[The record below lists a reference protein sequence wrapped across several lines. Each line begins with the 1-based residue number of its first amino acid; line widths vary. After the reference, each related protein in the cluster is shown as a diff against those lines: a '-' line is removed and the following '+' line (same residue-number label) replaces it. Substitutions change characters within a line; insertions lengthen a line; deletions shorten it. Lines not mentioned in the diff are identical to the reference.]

1 MLMVTVVY
9 FLHVLLAFTAIAFL
23 VVPGLILEMAART
36 KDVPFI
42 RRLFRLASFHGRVGG
57 MIALL
62 TAIVGFIVAWRVG
75 IPLNAGWMIAA
86 YVVFVVVVVVL
97 GMGYHA
103 RREMRIAALAEV
115 SPDDAPSP
123 ELAAAID
130 DPLAVPIFWASGILW
145 ILLIWLMVA
154 RPF

>member
-1 MLMVTVVY
+1 M
-9 FLHVLLAFTAIAFL
+9 
-23 VVPGLILEMAART
+23 R
-36 KDVPFI
+36 
-42 RRLFRLASFHGRVGG
+42 
-57 MIALL
+57 LL
-62 TAIVGFIVAWRVG
+62 TAIVGFIVAWRLG
-75 IPLNAGWMIAA
+75 IPLNAGWLIAA
-86 YVVFVVVVVVL
+86 YVVFVVVVSC

-130 DPLAVPIFWASGILW
+130 DPVAVPVFWASGILW

>member
-1 MLMVTVVY
+1 MVTAVY

-42 RRLFRLASFHGRVGG
+42 RRLFSFAAFHGRIGG
-57 MIALL
+57 IVSLL
-62 TAIVGFIVAWRVG
+62 TAIVGFIVAWRLG
-75 IPLNAGWMIAA
+75 IPLNAGWLIAA
-86 YVVFVVVVVVL
+86 YVVFVVVVIL
-97 GMGYHA
+97 GIGYHA
-103 RREMRIAALAEV
+103 RREMLIATLAAA
-115 SPDDAPSP
+115 SPEDAPSP
-123 ELAAAID
+123 ELVAAID
-130 DPLAVPIFWASGILW
+130 DPLAVPVFWASGVLW

>member
-1 MLMVTVVY
+1 MLTVVY
-9 FLHVLLAFTAIAFL
+9 FLHVLLAFIAIAFL

-57 MIALL
+57 TIALL

-75 IPLNAGWMIAA
+75 TPLNAGWLIAA
-86 YVVFVVVVVVL
+86 YVVFVAVL
-97 GMGYHA
+97 ALGIGYHG
-103 RREMRIAALAEV
+103 RREMRIAALAAI

-154 RPF
+154 RPS

>member
-1 MLMVTVVY
+1 MVTVVY

-86 YVVFVVVVVVL
+86 YVVFVVVAVVPRHGL
-97 GMGYHA
+97 PRSPRDAHRGASGSIA
-103 RREMRIAALAEV
+103 RRCAL
-115 SPDDAPSP
+115 SRTRR
-123 ELAAAID
+123 
-130 DPLAVPIFWASGILW
+130 GN
-145 ILLIWLMVA
+145 
-154 RPF
+154 R

>member
-1 MLMVTVVY
+1 MVTVIY

-42 RRLFRLASFHGRVGG
+42 RRLFRLATFHGRVGG
-57 MIALL
+57 IISLL
-62 TAIVGFIVAWRVG
+62 TAIVGFVVAWRLG
-75 IPLNAGWMIAA
+75 IPLNAGWLIAA
-86 YVVFVVVVVVL
+86 YVVFVVVMIL

-103 RREMRIAALAEV
+103 RREMRIAMLAAA
-115 SPDDAPSP
+115 SPDGAPSP

-130 DPLAVPIFWASGILW
+130 DPLAIPIFWASGILW

>member
-1 MLMVTVVY
+1 MVTVVY

-62 TAIVGFIVAWRVG
+62 TAIAGLIVAWRLG
-75 IPLNAGWMIAA
+75 IPLNTGWLIAA
-86 YVVFVVVVVVL
+86 YAIFVVVVIL
-97 GMGYHA
+97 GMGYHG
-103 RREMRIAALAEV
+103 RREIRIAALAEA
-115 SPDDAPSP
+115 SPDNAPSP
-123 ELAAAID
+123 ELTAAID